1 MSARAAVGGRIVE
14 IFINAA
20 PLRARV
26 ASERAEFCSALY
38 VHQCNLVAFNLLL
51 DRAPTRPFQ
60 AISLHQPLLSSMQKT
75 PVYN

>member
-20 PLRARV
+20 PLRARE

-60 AISLHQPLLSSMQKT
+60 AISFYIKR
-75 PVYN
+75 Y